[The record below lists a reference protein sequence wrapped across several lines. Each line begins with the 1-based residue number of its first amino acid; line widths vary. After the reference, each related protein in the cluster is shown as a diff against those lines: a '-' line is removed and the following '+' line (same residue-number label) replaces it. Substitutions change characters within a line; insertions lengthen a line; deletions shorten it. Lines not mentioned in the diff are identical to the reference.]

1 MQITANHCKSDA
13 SKSNI
18 FKHLIC
24 TDLRLICSLQIMIC
38 RLQIRAQNCNSNMN
52 KHGKTRAT
60 QRNSALLKT
69 QKSGLKATQTRTS
82 MVKHMQLSATQR
94 N

>member
-1 MQITANHCKSDA
+1 
-13 SKSNI
+13 
-18 FKHLIC
+18 
-24 TDLRLICSLQIMIC
+24 
-38 RLQIRAQNCNSNMN
+38 MN

-82 MVKHMQLSATQR
+82 MVKHMQLSATKSGYEQIR
-94 N
+94 GNTKRRDGRREEKARQDKRRS